1 MTEGR
6 KSLFGVLIFSALLF
20 AVAFGIVSYRQTNP
34 EWKTY
39 QLRGVTLG
47 IELLNHELRK
57 EEDVEKR
64 KSIQAR
70 IRELQNFEP
79 RIIETKPF
87 SGKLPVE
94 YCMTCH
100 FGIED
105 TSPSHPN
112 SVFGCVVCHG
122 GTGTDLSVRGAHR
135 NLIGG
140 ANPSR
145 LDLAMQSCGGG
156 SLALGMCHSD
166 KASPILDRVRNTP
179 RSIMATNAG
188 IIGILRFQWGVTNM
202 GEGRFGVKSV
212 SDGKHSLEEIGP
224 EHGKDGTIRLAES
237 HFRKFCSACHLW
249 GKQPEEK
256 MGRLEGCAAC
266 HADYDHTGRYQ
277 GGDPTVNRYEPGH
290 AAYHSITSKIPD
302 DRCRACHNRSARIGL
317 NYHGEMESEQYGTP
331 FMNGFY
337 NDQTLSDE
345 RFVLN
350 LVPDIHFEKKMGC
363 IDCHTSQE
371 TMGDG
376 KIYTRMKDQLEIKC
390 EDCHGGYNQ
399 PPKEVKV
406 DLSDPLTVALVR
418 SSRIVNI
425 TEQDQILTTSK
436 GRPLPHIRRTEK
448 GLILTGKLSGKES
461 RVKVVTGDKKGHN
474 IKGHE
479 RLECDSC
486 HSAWSPQCY
495 GCHQILNLGKEGKDH
510 LTGKTSRGAWAEGRS
525 FFRFEKNILGIN
537 SKGRVGILVP
547 GCQVWNTVVN
557 DKGKVEVPYNSIIM
571 PLKNGMNSIAI
582 GPTHPHTTRKEVP
595 RCVDCHLD
603 SKSLG
608 LGEGR
613 ISWNPTDK
621 SVKASPIYDSL
632 GSGLQIRFP
641 LDGVVDD
648 HGVQKQG
655 SSHELS
661 RGFNEQELK
670 RIVGI
675 APCLPC
681 HDRYDDPVW
690 TKPGP
695 YKKTPLCDGP
705 PPTLS
710 YRERLKAT
718 GHENLE

>member
-1 MTEGR
+1 MSEDR
-6 KSLFGVLIFSALLF
+6 KSLYGVLVLSALIF
-20 AVAFGIVSYRQTNP
+20 VVAFLMVFHRNENP
-34 EWKTY
+34 EWKQY
-39 QLRGVTLG
+39 QLRGVALG
-47 IELLNHELRK
+47 VSLLNHEL
-57 EEDVEKR
+57 ENEQGVEKR
-64 KSIQAR
+64 KEIESKIAEFR
-70 IRELQNFEP
+70 NFQP

-87 SGKLPVE
+87 SGKLPGE
-94 YCMTCH
+94 FCSTCH
-100 FGIED
+100 YGIED
-105 TSPSHPN
+105 TSVSHPN
-112 SVFGCVVCHG
+112 SVFGCVICHG
-122 GTGTDLSVRGAHR
+122 GAGTDLTVKGAHR

-145 LDLAMQSCGGG
+145 LDLAMQSCGGS
-156 SLALGMCHSD
+156 SLTPGMCHSD

-188 IIGILRFQWGVTNM
+188 IIGILRFQWGVANM
-202 GEGRFGVKSV
+202 GEERFAIKAV
-212 SDGKHSLEEIGP
+212 SDGKHSLEEVGP
-224 EHGKDGTIRLAES
+224 EQGKDNTIHLAES
-237 HFRKFCSACHLW
+237 HFRKFCSTCHLW

-277 GGDPTVNRYEPGH
+277 GGDPTVNRYETGH
-290 AAYHSITSKIPD
+290 AAYHSISSRISD

-317 NYHGEMESEQYGTP
+317 NYHGEMESAQYGTP
-331 FMNGFY
+331 FMRGFL
-337 NDQTLSDE
+337 NDQTLSDD

-363 IDCHTSQE
+363 IDCHTGQE

-376 KIYTRMKDQLEIKC
+376 KIYARMKDQLEITC
-390 EDCHGGYNQ
+390 EDCHGGYTQ
-399 PPKEVKV
+399 TPRETKV
-406 DLSDPLTVALVR
+406 DFNDPLTVALIR
-418 SSRIVNI
+418 SVKFLKLSD
-425 TEQDQILTTSK
+425 EDSILRTSK
-436 GRPLPHIRRTEK
+436 DRPLPHIRRTAK
-448 GLILTGKLSGKES
+448 GLILTSKLSGKES
-461 RVKVVTGDKKGHN
+461 VLNVVTGDKKGHN
-474 IKGHE
+474 IQGHE

-495 GCHQILNLGKEGKDH
+495 GCHQILNLGLDGKDH

-557 DKGKVEVPYNSIIM
+557 EQEKVVAPYNSMIM

-595 RCVDCHLD
+595 RCIDCHLD

-608 LGEGR
+608 MGEGT
-613 ISWNPTDK
+613 ITWNPRNK
-621 SVKASPIYDSL
+621 SVTVSPNYDSFR
-632 GSGLQIRFP
+632 SGLQIRFP
-641 LDGVVDD
+641 MDGVIDAS
-648 HGVQKQG
+648 GEQNQG
-655 SSHELS
+655 SSHALS

-670 RIVGI
+670 RILGI

-681 HDRYDDPVW
+681 HDRYDDPAW

-695 YKKTPLCDGP
+695 YKKTPLCKEP
-705 PPTLS
+705 HPMAN
-710 YRERLKAT
+710 YRERLKET
-718 GHENLE
+718 TVPN